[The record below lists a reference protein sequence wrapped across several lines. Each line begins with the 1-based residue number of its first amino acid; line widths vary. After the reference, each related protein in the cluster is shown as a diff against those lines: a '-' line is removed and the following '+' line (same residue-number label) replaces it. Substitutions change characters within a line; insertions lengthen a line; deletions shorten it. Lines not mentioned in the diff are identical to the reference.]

1 MQRALGQTALAPV
14 SFMRTNKLIV
24 LALLILATSF
34 SFGVAVPISV
44 PSPTEIVADITP
56 RLGVDDYRKA
66 LTQKEVALTLVR
78 LGKWDE
84 AEQVMGSIEHYSAPS
99 TIAEA
104 ILVGWEK
111 IPVATAYRW
120 FELADKKMIFTV
132 GRDSLEPTTQLS
144 RLWIAL
150 KYRNNVSPQ
159 KMYSEPKF
167 FANYPPKLQETFRGL
182 LEPSQWVQF
191 LNRLNP
197 RSPWAELSPKHTHDE
212 KKSWKEGRIT
222 DGFTGRILMAEA
234 IRRVSSGEKYP
245 STWISFVIGGMDGNS
260 FNSDPVRLAAY
271 SYRLAMIEKKTAAA
285 TELAT
290 RLRIM
295 LPQTTPTAFGA
306 YESAMVAALA
316 CGSDGPGRDEL
327 VNALKDLQVRAEK
340 YLNDYE
346 KMLVYP
352 QLGAGFV
359 ALGKSELGNPL
370 FQQAMTYADKNKDPE
385 SKRIG
390 VIRLELG
397 LALVSMTQTPE
408 EYKKIV
414 KVLADADQ
422 G

>member
-1 MQRALGQTALAPV
+1 MKTANIIFIGFCTVV
-14 SFMRTNKLIV
+14 SPI
-24 LALLILATSF
+24 A
-34 SFGVAVPISV
+34 FGASVHNSV
-44 PSPTEIVADITP
+44 PTPTEIIANITP
-56 RLGVDDYRKA
+56 QLGVDEYRKA
-66 LTQKEVALTLVR
+66 LTQKEVAVTLVR
-78 LGKWDE
+78 LGRWSE
-84 AEQVMGSIEHYSAPS
+84 AEAVMTGIEHYSAPS

-104 ILVGWEK
+104 ILLGWDK
-111 IPVATAYRW
+111 IPTAIIRRW
-120 FELADKKMIFTV
+120 FDLADKKMILTV

-144 RLWIAL
+144 RLWIAYKSRL
-150 KYRNNVSPQ
+150 SPSPQ
-159 KMYSEPKF
+159 DSEAVPKF
-167 FANYPPKLQETFRGL
+167 FSDYPPKLQDSFRGT
-182 LEPSQWVQF
+182 LEPSVWTKF

-212 KKSWKEGRIT
+212 KRSWKEGRIT

-234 IRRVSSGEKYP
+234 IRRVNAGEKYP
-245 STWISFVIGGMDGNS
+245 NTWISFVIGGMDGNS
-260 FNSDPVRLAAY
+260 FNSDPVHLAVG
-271 SYRLAMIEKKTAAA
+271 SYRLAIIEKKTAAA
-285 TELAT
+285 TDLAS

-327 VNALKDLQVRAEK
+327 VGALKDLQVRADK

-359 ALGKSELGNPL
+359 ALGKAELGDPL
-370 FQQAMTYADKNKDPE
+370 FQQVMIYADRNQDPE

-397 LALVSMTQTPE
+397 LALVSRTQTPE
-408 EYKKIV
+408 EYKRVVKI
-414 KVLADADQ
+414 LADADQ

>member
-1 MQRALGQTALAPV
+1 LQRALGQSALAPV
-14 SFMRTNKLIV
+14 SFMNTPKII
-24 LALLILATSF
+24 LLGFCTLVSPIA
-34 SFGVAVPISV
+34 FGASVHNSV
-44 PSPTEIVADITP
+44 PTPTEIIANITP
-56 RLGVDDYRKA
+56 QLGVDEYRKA
-66 LTQKEVALTLVR
+66 LTQKEVAVTLVR
-78 LGKWDE
+78 LGRWSE
-84 AEQVMGSIEHYSAPS
+84 AEAVMTGIEHYSAPS

-104 ILVGWEK
+104 MLLGWDK
-111 IPVATAYRW
+111 IPAEIIRRW
-120 FELADKKMIFTV
+120 FDLADKKMILTV

-144 RLWIAL
+144 RLWIAYKSRL
-150 KYRNNVSPQ
+150 SPSPQ
-159 KMYSEPKF
+159 DSEAVPKF
-167 FANYPPKLQETFRGL
+167 FSDYPPKLQDSFRGT
-182 LEPSQWVQF
+182 LEPSVWTKF

-212 KKSWKEGRIT
+212 KRSWKEGRIT

-234 IRRVSSGEKYP
+234 IRRVSAGEKYP
-245 STWISFVIGGMDGNS
+245 NTWISFVIGGMDGNS
-260 FNSDPVRLAAY
+260 FNSDPVRLAVG
-271 SYRLAMIEKKTAAA
+271 SYQLAIIEKKTAAA
-285 TELAT
+285 TDLAT

-327 VNALKDLQVRAEK
+327 IGALKDLQVRADK
-340 YLNDYE
+340 YLNEYE

-359 ALGKSELGNPL
+359 TLGKAELGDPL
-370 FQQAMTYADKNKDPE
+370 FQQVVIYADKNKDPE

-397 LALVSMTQTPE
+397 LALVLRTQTPE
-408 EYKKIV
+408 EYKRVVKI
-414 KVLADADQ
+414 LADADQ

>member
-1 MQRALGQTALAPV
+1 V
-14 SFMRTNKLIV
+14 
-24 LALLILATSF
+24 
-34 SFGVAVPISV
+34 
-44 PSPTEIVADITP
+44 
-56 RLGVDDYRKA
+56 
-66 LTQKEVALTLVR
+66 TLVR
-78 LGKWDE
+78 LGRWSE
-84 AEQVMGSIEHYSAPS
+84 AEAVMTGIEHYSAPS

-104 ILVGWEK
+104 ILLGWEK
-111 IPVATAYRW
+111 IPTEIIRRW
-120 FELADKKMIFTV
+120 FDLADKKMILTV

-144 RLWIAL
+144 RLWIAYKSRL
-150 KYRNNVSPQ
+150 NPSPQ
-159 KMYSEPKF
+159 DTEAVPKF
-167 FANYPPKLQETFRGL
+167 FSDYPPKLQDSFRGT
-182 LEPSQWVQF
+182 LEPSVWTQF

-212 KKSWKEGRIT
+212 KRSWKEGRIT

-234 IRRVSSGEKYP
+234 LRRVNAGEKYP
-245 STWISFVIGGMDGNS
+245 NTWISFVIGGMDGNS
-260 FNSDPVRLAAY
+260 FNSDPVRLAVD

-285 TELAT
+285 TDLAT

-327 VNALKDLQVRAEK
+327 VGALKDLQVRADK
-340 YLNDYE
+340 YLNEYE
-346 KMLVYP
+346 KMMVYP

-359 ALGKSELGNPL
+359 ALGKAELGDPL
-370 FQQAMTYADKNKDPE
+370 FQQVMIYADRNQDPE

-397 LALVSMTQTPE
+397 LALVSRTQTPE
-408 EYKKIV
+408 EYKRVVKI
-414 KVLADADQ
+414 LADADQ

>member
-1 MQRALGQTALAPV
+1 MNKPKIILLGFCTIV
-14 SFMRTNKLIV
+14 SPIAFGASV
-24 LALLILATSF
+24 ATS
-34 SFGVAVPISV
+34 VPT
-44 PSPTEIVADITP
+44 PTEIVANITP
-56 RLGVDDYRKA
+56 QLGVDDYRKA
-66 LTQKEVALTLVR
+66 LTQKEVAVTLVR
-78 LGKWDE
+78 LGRWDE
-84 AEQVMGSIEHYSAPS
+84 AEAVMTGIEHYTAPS

-104 ILVGWEK
+104 ILLGWDK
-111 IPVATAYRW
+111 IPNAILRRW
-120 FELADKKMIFTV
+120 FDLADKKMILTV

-144 RLWIAL
+144 RLWIAYKSRL
-150 KYRNNVSPQ
+150 NPSPQ
-159 KMYSEPKF
+159 DTETVPKF
-167 FANYPPKLQETFRGL
+167 FSDYPPKLQDSFRGT
-182 LEPSQWVQF
+182 LEPSVWTKF

-212 KKSWKEGRIT
+212 KRSWKDGRIT

-234 IRRVSSGEKYP
+234 IRRVSAGEKYP
-245 STWISFVIGGMDGNS
+245 NTWISFVIGGMDGTS
-260 FNSDPVRLAAY
+260 FNSDPVRLAVD

-285 TELAT
+285 TDLAA

-316 CGSDGPGRDEL
+316 CGPDGPGRDEL
-327 VNALKDLQVRAEK
+327 VGALKDLQVRADK

-346 KMLVYP
+346 KMMVYP

-359 ALGKSELGNPL
+359 ALGKAELGDPL
-370 FQQAMTYADKNKDPE
+370 FQQVVVYADKNRDPE

-397 LALVSMTQTPE
+397 LALTSMSQTPE

-414 KVLADADQ
+414 KILADADK

>member
-1 MQRALGQTALAPV
+1 
-14 SFMRTNKLIV
+14 MRTNKLIV
-24 LALLILATSF
+24 FALLILATSF
-34 SFGVAVPISV
+34 SFGVPLTSPV
-44 PSPTEIVADITP
+44 PSPIDIVANISP
-56 RLGVDDYRKA
+56 KLGVDDYRKA
-66 LTQKEVALTLVR
+66 LTQKEVALALVR

-84 AEQVMGSIEHYSAPS
+84 AEKVMASIEHYSAPS

-111 IPVATAYRW
+111 IPVATACRW

-150 KYRNNVSPQ
+150 KYRKNISPQ
-159 KMYSEPKF
+159 KTYSEPKF
-167 FANYPPKLQETFRGL
+167 LANYPPKLQDTFRGL
-182 LEPSQWVQF
+182 LEPSGWTRF

-197 RSPWAELSPKHTHDE
+197 RSPWAELAPKHTHDE

-234 IRRVSSGEKYP
+234 IRRASLGEKYP
-245 STWISFVIGGMDGNS
+245 STWITFVIGGMDGTS
-260 FNSDPVRLAAY
+260 FNSDPVRLAVD
-271 SYRLAMIEKKTAAA
+271 SYRLAMSEQKTTAASD
-285 TELAT
+285 LAA

-306 YESAMVAALA
+306 YEAAMLAALA
-316 CGSDGPGRDEL
+316 CGADGTGRDEI
-327 VNALKDLQVRAEK
+327 VGALKDLQVRADK
-340 YLNDYE
+340 YLNEYE
-346 KMLVYP
+346 KMMVYP

-359 ALGKSELGNPL
+359 ALGKPELGTTL
-370 FQQAMTYADKNKDPE
+370 FQQVINFADKNRDPE

-390 VIRLELG
+390 LIRLELG
-397 LALVSMTQTPE
+397 LALASMTQSPE

-414 KVLADADQ
+414 KILADADQ